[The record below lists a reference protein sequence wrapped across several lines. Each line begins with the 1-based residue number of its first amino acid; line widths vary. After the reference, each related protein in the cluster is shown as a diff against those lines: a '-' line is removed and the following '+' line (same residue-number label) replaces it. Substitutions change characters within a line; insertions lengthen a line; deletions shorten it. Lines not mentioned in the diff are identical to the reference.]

1 MGLPKSTKCPET
13 YAKLIFG
20 FLFPCISSFCD
31 GFSTKKK
38 VLLSTKSSKY
48 VSEYKK
54 MKKKIERKFFLSNL
68 FSTNFIF
75 LLSLE
80 TFVSKFYQKRT
91 NKNLGKSSK
100 KCWGVPTPRSVGKN
114 CWSLSQITICRLS
127 APQKEQKIFS
137 SYVSD
142 DFKAK
147 KKLQKKNCYKKFR
160 KKRTFF
166 SESRKNN
173 LNIRFEV

>member
-127 APQKEQKIFS
+127 APQKELRFFHHTFQTI
-137 SYVSD
+137 
-142 DFKAK
+142 
-147 KKLQKKNCYKKFR
+147 LRRKKNCR
-160 KKRTFF
+160 KKIVIKNSEKKIVHFF
-166 SESRKNN
+166 QNQEK
-173 LNIRFEV
+173 II